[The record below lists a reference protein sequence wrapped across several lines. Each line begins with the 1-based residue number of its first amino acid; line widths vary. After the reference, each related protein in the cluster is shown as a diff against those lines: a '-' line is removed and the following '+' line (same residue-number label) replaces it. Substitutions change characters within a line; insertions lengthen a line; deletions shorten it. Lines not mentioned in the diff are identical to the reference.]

1 MPSDA
6 TNEATRREWRELGF
20 FYDLDDASREW
31 RVTGSR
37 SGLLRLRD
45 LLLAYVAD
53 PRNRAESEH
62 EHYGPYKYFEVM
74 TWSEAGFDDHAIRG
88 TLSDLE
94 RLARIIEAR
103 VNQAAPGATIRI
115 RDDFAASS
123 PYSLVLEVRE
133 DDFDPATADSALPD
147 GGAS

>member
-1 MPSDA
+1 
-6 TNEATRREWRELGF
+6 
-20 FYDLDDASREW
+20 
-31 RVTGSR
+31 VTGSR

-45 LLLAYVAD
+45 LLLDYVAD

-62 EHYGPYKYFEVM
+62 EHYGPYQYLEVM
-74 TWSEAGFDDHAIRG
+74 TWSEAGFDGHAIRG

-103 VNQAAPGATIRI
+103 VHESAPRATIRI
-115 RDDFAASS
+115 REDFATNS

-133 DDFDPATADSALPD
+133 DDFDPPTADSALPD

>member
-6 TNEATRREWRELGF
+6 RNEAIRREWRKLGF

-37 SGLLRLRD
+37 SGLRRLRD

-62 EHYGPYKYFEVM
+62 EHYGPYHYLEVM
-74 TWSEAGFDDHAIRG
+74 TWSEAGIDDHAIRG
-88 TLSDLE
+88 TLADLE
-94 RLARIIEAR
+94 RLARIVEAR
-103 VNQAAPGATIRI
+103 VNQAVPGATIRS
-115 RDDFAASS
+115 REDFAASS

-133 DDFDPATADSALPD
+133 DDFDPATADASLRD

>member
-6 TNEATRREWRELGF
+6 TNQATRRGWRELGF
-20 FYDLDDASREW
+20 FYERDDASREW

-37 SGLLRLRD
+37 SGLQRLRD
-45 LLLAYVAD
+45 LLLDYVAD

-62 EHYGPYKYFEVM
+62 EHYGPYQYLEVM

-88 TLSDLE
+88 PLSDLE

-103 VNQAAPGATIRI
+103 VTQAAPGSTIRI
-115 RDDFAASS
+115 REDFAASS
-123 PYSLVLEVRE
+123 PYSLVLEVQE
-133 DDFDPATADSALPD
+133 DDFDPATADSNLQGD
-147 GGAS
+147 GVS